1 MKAASKNLVRAFR
14 YPNYRR
20 FFLGQSVGIIGL
32 WMAIAAIGWLLYRL
46 TGDPFQLGLMGFFM
60 HAPTFVLAPF
70 GGVLVDRVSR
80 RAVIIAA
87 QAFGCVVMTTLGLLT
102 LFDRI
107 EVWQILALCGCLG
120 VAKGFEMPAQQA
132 LVVDIVDDRADLPNA
147 IALNA
152 TIFHGGRLV
161 GPTLAGVLVI
171 PWFGEGA
178 CFLLFAVGLIW
189 AIRCFALLRPRPMA
203 AREGK
208 TAVFREIREGV
219 VFAFGYPPVRALLLL
234 LLALAFLGQPYNSLL
249 PVFAR
254 SVLGGD
260 SATFGLLVA
269 ASGCGAV
276 VAALGMAVRRTVLGL
291 DRVIT
296 VCLVLFGIA
305 LFFFAQSTSLALSLG
320 LSLVIGFC
328 GLAVMVSVNTIIQ
341 ALVDDELRGRV
352 MSLLGMVFLGALP
365 LGTLVYGKAA
375 SLVGTPATV
384 SVGAMAVLLV
394 GLVSF
399 FRLPAQRQ
407 AARIRYEEKGML
419 EPERAV
425 RG

>member
-1 MKAASKNLVRAFR
+1 
-14 YPNYRR
+14 
-20 FFLGQSVGIIGL
+20 
-32 WMAIAAIGWLLYRL
+32 
-46 TGDPFQLGLMGFFM
+46 
-60 HAPTFVLAPF
+60 
-70 GGVLVDRVSR
+70 
-80 RAVIIAA
+80 
-87 QAFGCVVMTTLGLLT
+87 
-102 LFDRI
+102 
-107 EVWQILALCGCLG
+107 
-120 VAKGFEMPAQQA
+120 
-132 LVVDIVDDRADLPNA
+132 
-147 IALNA
+147 
-152 TIFHGGRLV
+152 
-161 GPTLAGVLVI
+161 
-171 PWFGEGA
+171 
-178 CFLLFAVGLIW
+178 
-189 AIRCFALLRPRPMA
+189 MA